1 MFDQKS
7 NIENDTAPTTYRDT
21 GYLGELALRTGG
33 EIVYVPNNA
42 FGLDG
47 ELGLVIDNLI
57 SLANVIYIF
66 FFFCQQIT
74 LVVGNGLQPLDIE
87 ALSDMEDNVLR
98 TGGGEEPEII
108 ETTIESFR

>member
-1 MFDQKS
+1 MFDEKS

-47 ELGLVIDNLI
+47 ELGLVN
-57 SLANVIYIF
+57 F
-66 FFFCQQIT
+66 Q
-74 LVVGNGLQPLDIE
+74 
-87 ALSDMEDNVLR
+87 
-98 TGGGEEPEII
+98 
-108 ETTIESFR
+108 

>member
-1 MFDQKS
+1 MYLLMFDEKS

-47 ELGLVIDNLI
+47 ELGLVIYNEFNSI
-57 SLANVIYIF
+57 
-66 FFFCQQIT
+66 
-74 LVVGNGLQPLDIE
+74 
-87 ALSDMEDNVLR
+87 
-98 TGGGEEPEII
+98 
-108 ETTIESFR
+108 

>member
-1 MFDQKS
+1 MFDEKS

-47 ELGLVIDNLI
+47 ELGLVMITNL
-57 SLANVIYIF
+57 SCCKLNQMYF
-66 FFFCQQIT
+66 
-74 LVVGNGLQPLDIE
+74 
-87 ALSDMEDNVLR
+87 
-98 TGGGEEPEII
+98 
-108 ETTIESFR
+108 SFYQ